1 MLKITERFTRI
12 DKDTIEY
19 KFTVDDPT
27 TWTKPWSAII
37 PMSPVKGPIFEY
49 ACSEDNNDAVNI
61 LAGARA
67 AEKAAQE
74 KAPQEK
80 DPQEKN
86 KTGSPISQK

>member
-1 MLKITERFTRI
+1 MKITERFTRI

-27 TWTKPWSAII
+27 TWMKPWSAII
-37 PMSPVKGPIFEY
+37 PMSRVNGPIFEY

-67 AEKAAQE
+67 AEKAAAD
-74 KAPQEK
+74 KAKSASP
-80 DPQEKN
+80 
-86 KTGSPISQK
+86 SPISQK